1 LDLFEFI
8 LVITSVVYALALAQI
23 LLGVGRLAQTE
34 ATIRLYL
41 PHTLWVVILFLTV
54 LTTWWAGW
62 EFRAVEWVFPK
73 YVYMLITPVFVFFS
87 ASMIIPQRTDVTEV
101 ALDRHFLK
109 IKKLVLCSYFI
120 AIFAQFADGP
130 VLASEPLWF
139 PGRIVQAAVLGTVL
153 LGAFTTKR
161 RLQELSSI
169 TVFLFLAYMTSTRF
183 WNPG

>member
-1 LDLFEFI
+1 MDLFEFI

-34 ATIRLYL
+34 ATIRLSL
-41 PHTLWVVILFLTV
+41 PHMLWVVILFLTI

-87 ASMIIPQRTDVTEV
+87 ASLIIPQRTDVKEV
-101 ALDRHFLK
+101 DLDRHFLK
-109 IKKLVLCSYFI
+109 IRRLVLSSFFI
-120 AIFAQFADGP
+120 AMLAQFADGP
-130 VLASEPLWF
+130 VLANEPLWF

-169 TVFLFLAYMTSTRF
+169 VVFLFFVYITLTRF

>member
-23 LLGVGRLAQTE
+23 LLGVGRLAQTD
-34 ATIRLYL
+34 ATIRFFL

-62 EFRAVEWVFPK
+62 EFRSVAWVFPK
-73 YVYMLITPVFVFFS
+73 YIYMLITPVFVFFS
-87 ASMIIPQRTDVTEV
+87 ASLIIPQRTDVEEV

-109 IKKLVLCSYFI
+109 IRTLVLCSYFI
-120 AIFAQFADGP
+120 ALLAQFADGP
-130 VLASEPLWF
+130 VLANEPLWF
-139 PGRIVQAAVLGTVL
+139 PGRIVQAAILATVL
-153 LGAFTTKR
+153 IGAFTARR

-169 TVFLFLAYMTSTRF
+169 VVFLFLVFITLTRF